1 MEAIWRDLSYGLR
14 VLGARPLFTFTA
26 LFAIA
31 LGVALSSVVFTIV
44 NSVLLRPL
52 PYQTPERLVT
62 VLEGNSK
69 SDHVLA
75 SPGDYLEWGR
85 RTELFEEVAA
95 IKHTNFQLIGGDSPE
110 EVSGRTVSVNFL
122 STLGIKAAIGR
133 IFLAEDGQPGA
144 NFVTLLSHD
153 YWASHYGADPGVV
166 GKTLA
171 TARKTYTVIGV
182 LPAGFDGTFDS
193 LSSRPQIWTPLVPTA
208 NEISRHG
215 PGDLRVVARLK
226 PKVSVVQAQVEMRA
240 IAAQLANE
248 YPKSNAGWSANVFPL
263 HGEVVGG
270 VRPAL
275 LILMAGVGFVLLIAC
290 ANVTNMLLVRGIDRE
305 KEIAIRVALGAGRG
319 RIIQQL
325 LTESLL
331 LSFAG
336 GVLGLLLAGW
346 GVRAVIPMIPPDTP
360 RTGEIG
366 IDGQVIAF
374 TLAISF
380 FTGIFFG
387 VMPALR
393 ASKVDLM
400 KSLKDLADR
409 AVAGQRGRHLR
420 AFLVVSQVA
429 LTLVLLIG
437 AGLMINSFI
446 RLYRVDPGFN
456 VDNLLT
462 MMVARTRPANE
473 DDNQWR
479 AFFDQVIVKIKS
491 APGVEGAAAANPLT
505 LGGSTNL
512 KTFSVEDRLPA
523 TSDEKLSAEYAVVS
537 SEYFRVMGI
546 RLLKGRSFT
555 EGDRAGATPVT
566 VINESMARRFWA
578 DAEPLGRRLILKG
591 DPKSEEPL
599 EIIGVVSDSRSS
611 LNLSPAPLIYQ
622 PFLQSPWPAMYLVV
636 RTSGD
641 SASLAGEVRASVAS
655 VDKNQ
660 PVTEMATMGKIWSRY
675 TVEPRFYLLLLS
687 SFAAVAVALAIV
699 GIYGVVSYSVTQ
711 RTREIGI
718 RMAMGAGQYEVV
730 KSFVG
735 RAMRLTL
742 IGLAAGLVAAFAS
755 TRVMESWLFE
765 VSATDPA
772 TFVGI
777 SVALFL
783 VALLASYL
791 PARRASK
798 MDPMIALRCE

>member
-1 MEAIWRDLSYGLR
+1 MEAIWRDLSYSLR
-14 VLGARPLFTFTA
+14 VLRARPLFTFTA
-26 LFAIA
+26 VFAIA
-31 LGVALSSVVFTIV
+31 LGVSLSSVVFTIV

-52 PYQTPERLVT
+52 PYQTPDRLVT

-69 SDHVLA
+69 SDHVLV
-75 SPGDYLEWGR
+75 SPADYLEWER
-85 RTELFEEVAA
+85 RTELLEDVAA
-95 IKHTNFQLIGGDSPE
+95 IKRTNFILMGGDSPE
-110 EVSGRTVSVNFL
+110 EVPGCMVSVNFL
-122 STLGIKAAIGR
+122 SSLGVKPAIGR
-133 IFLAEDGQPGA
+133 IFLVEDGQPGA
-144 NFVTLLSHD
+144 NLAALLSHD
-153 YWASHYGADPGVV
+153 YWVSHYGADPGVV

-171 TARKTYTVIGV
+171 IARKTYTVIGV
-182 LPAGFDGTFDS
+182 LPAAFDGTLDG
-193 LSSRPQIWTPLVPTA
+193 LSSRPRIWTSLIPTA

-215 PGDLRVVARLK
+215 PGGLQVVARLK
-226 PKVSVVQAQVEMRA
+226 PKVSVAQAQVEMRA
-240 IAAQLANE
+240 IAAQLASE
-248 YPKSNAGWSANVFPL
+248 YPKSNAGWSANVYPL
-263 HGEVVGG
+263 HAEVVGR

-275 LILMAGVGFVLLIAC
+275 LILMAAVGFVVLIAC
-290 ANVTNMLLVRGIDRE
+290 ANVANMLLVRGIDRE
-305 KEIAIRVALGAGRG
+305 KEVAIRVALGAGRG

-331 LSFAG
+331 LSFVG
-336 GVLGLLLAGW
+336 GALGLLLAGW
-346 GVRAVIPMIPPDTP
+346 GVRAVIPMIPPDVP

-366 IDGQVIAF
+366 IDGRVIAF

-380 FTGIFFG
+380 FTGILFG

-393 ASKVDLM
+393 ASKVDSM
-400 KSLKDLADR
+400 RSLKDLADR
-409 AVAGQRGRHLR
+409 AVAVQRGRHLR
-420 AFLVVSQVA
+420 GFLVVSQVA

-437 AGLMINSFI
+437 AALMINSFI

-462 MMVARTRPANE
+462 MMASRTRSANE

-479 AFFDQVIVKIKS
+479 AFFDQVIARLKS
-491 APGVEGAAAANPLT
+491 APGVEGAAAANTLT

-512 KTFSVEDRLPA
+512 STFSVEDRPPA
-523 TSDEKLSAEYAVVS
+523 TPDEKLSADYAVVS
-537 SEYFRVMGI
+537 SEYFRVMGM

-555 EGDRAGATPVT
+555 EGDRAGATPVAI
-566 VINESMARRFWA
+566 INESMARRFWPDA
-578 DAEPLGRRLILKG
+578 DPLGKRLILKG
-591 DPKSEEPL
+591 DQKSAEPL

-611 LNLSPAPLIYQ
+611 LNLSPAPQIYQ

-636 RTSGD
+636 RTSAD
-641 SASLAGEVRASVAS
+641 PASLAGEMRASVAS

-660 PVTEMATMGKIWSRY
+660 PVTEIATMRNIWSRY
-675 TVEPRFYLLLLS
+675 TVEPRFYLLLLC
-687 SFAAVAVALAIV
+687 SFAAVAVALAVV
-699 GIYGVVSYSVTQ
+699 GIYSVVSYSVTQ

-718 RMAMGAGQYEVV
+718 RMAMGAAQSDVV
-730 KSFVG
+730 KLVVA

-742 IGLAAGLVAAFAS
+742 IGLGVGLMAALAM

-791 PARRASK
+791 PAHRAGK
-798 MDPMIALRCE
+798 TDPMIALRCE